1 MIDQPGGYGWE
12 GARALNKDLAKYN
25 ADSYGWYATETFWA
39 IICGEPNGYNAPGVT
54 NLVRG

>member
-39 IICGEPNGYNAPGVT
+39 IICEEPNGYNAPGVEKKT
-54 NLVRG
+54 V